1 MENYYYHDGEQLGF
15 YKKSTYQN
23 AELEEG
29 CSCNLDIVRNEWIPI
44 YFTKT
49 ALKGTLNC
57 IFNME
62 KVDSEES

>member
-29 CSCNLDIVRNEWIPI
+29 CSCNLYIVRNE
-44 YFTKT
+44 
-49 ALKGTLNC
+49 
-57 IFNME
+57 
-62 KVDSEES
+62 